1 MKRRIQDPMAN
12 VDMPAGSTGQPAPDA
27 SPNTARANT
36 ARPNTA
42 PPSTARP
49 GRVRAVRPVGTR
61 TVLAEV
67 SGTQDVLALQAA
79 LLDAPL
85 PGQQD
90 VLAAAETV
98 MVRAE
103 SPAAARRIGQALLE
117 LDLTAP
123 AEQAGGLVVI
133 DTVYDGEDLAEVG
146 QLTGLGAD
154 GVIAAHTG
162 QVWTIAFA
170 GFAPGFG
177 YMVGEN
183 QALEVPRRSSPRTAV
198 PAGSVALAGNYS
210 AVYPRQSPGGWQL
223 IGRTGAK
230 MWDLDR
236 PEPALASPGHR
247 VQFRAV
253 RDVVQMVTEPSDEAT
268 KDSQQTDSQQALPA
282 TTSGLRV
289 LSPGIHSLIQ
299 DLGRQGHSALGV
311 SAAGALDRASLRRA
325 NRLVGNAPSA
335 AAIETVSGG
344 LRVQAVGDQV
354 LAVAGAPSALTVSTP
369 SASPDAPET
378 GETQNGETQN
388 RQRTVPVAAPFAL
401 LDGEILTIGVPDA
414 GFRSYVAVRGG
425 VDAPPVLGSR
435 STDTMSGIGPKPLAA
450 GQLLPTGDA
459 AESGVVG
466 SPEIQPDYPSGGVT
480 VLDIVPGPRADW
492 FDQAALDSLCSQD
505 WTVKPESNRV
515 GMRLQGTPL
524 QRSRTGELPSEGTV
538 AGAIQM
544 PPEGLPVLFLADHPI
559 TGGYPVIGVVVDHQ
573 LDLAAQVPIGGS
585 IRFRI
590 APESAAPASS
600 PEQTSPEQTPER
612 KASN

>member
-1 MKRRIQDPMAN
+1 
-12 VDMPAGSTGQPAPDA
+12 
-27 SPNTARANT
+27 
-36 ARPNTA
+36 
-42 PPSTARP
+42 
-49 GRVRAVRPVGTR
+49 VGTR
-61 TVLAEV
+61 TVLAVV

-79 LLDAPL
+79 LLESPL

-98 MVRAE
+98 MIRAE

-123 AEQAGGLVVI
+123 TEQAGGLVVI

-162 QVWTIAFA
+162 QVWTVAFA

-210 AVYPRQSPGGWQL
+210 AVYPRKSPGGWQL

-253 RDVVQMVTEPSDEAT
+253 RDVVQMAGQESQRADTEKSG
-268 KDSQQTDSQQALPA
+268 SQAAPA

-289 LSPGIHSLIQ
+289 LAPGIHSLIE

-354 LAVAGAPSALTVSTP
+354 VAVAGAPSELTVVTP
-369 SASPDAPET
+369 SASSVEEGGDTED
-378 GETQNGETQN
+378 

-425 VDAPPVLGSR
+425 VDVPAVLGSR
-435 STDTMSGIGPKPLAA
+435 STDTMSGIGPEPLAA
-450 GQLLPTGDA
+450 GQLLPSGSA
-459 AESGVVG
+459 ADSGVVG

-524 QRSRTGELPSEGTV
+524 ERSHTGELPSEGTV

-544 PPEGLPVLFLADHPI
+544 PPEGLPVLFLSDHPI

-590 APESAAPASS
+590 APGIAAAPARPSDA
-600 PEQTSPEQTPER
+600 TSER

>member
-1 MKRRIQDPMAN
+1 
-12 VDMPAGSTGQPAPDA
+12 MPLSGQPVRDSP
-27 SPNTARANT
+27 PNT
-36 ARPNTA
+36 
-42 PPSTARP
+42 PPSSAARP

-61 TVLAEV
+61 TILAEV

-79 LLDAPL
+79 LLEAPF

-146 QLTGLGAD
+146 KLTGLGAD
-154 GVIAAHTG
+154 GVIAAHTD
-162 QVWTIAFA
+162 QVWTVAFA

-177 YMVGEN
+177 YMVGQN

-210 AVYPRQSPGGWQL
+210 AVYPRKSPGGWQL

-253 RDVVQMVTEPSDEAT
+253 RDVVQLATEGSGAAEA
-268 KDSQQTDSQQALPA
+268 DSQQTDSLQKVPQ

-344 LRVQAVGDQV
+344 LRLQAIGDQV
-354 LAVAGAPSALTVSTP
+354 LAVAGAPSALTVVTP
-369 SASPDAPET
+369 SASPSETET
-378 GETQNGETQN
+378 GGPQDGEAQNTAGA

-401 LDGEILTIGVPDA
+401 LDGEILTIGAPDA

-425 VDAPPVLGSR
+425 IDAPPVLGSR

-450 GQLLPTGDA
+450 GQLLPSGGA

-492 FDQAALDSLCSQD
+492 FDRAALDSLCAQD

-524 QRSRTGELPSEGTV
+524 ERSRAGELPSEGTV

-590 APESAAPASS
+590 APETAAPAG
-600 PEQTSPEQTPER
+600 TSEETPER
-612 KASN
+612 RASN